1 MSNSQPHNQIPSIS
15 RQISESIQEHE
26 SENNIQCLESEDEKI
41 PNNRESN
48 KEDENKFKVI
58 RKNSSYDMFY
68 KVVVEEE
75 EEEVIHDC
83 TNFLVLEVLA
93 NVIKEYVQTIVIQ
106 MCLLPIAVLGFY
118 FYFTDSQPYGNDFKL
133 IRLSR
138 GVSILVFMI
147 SYFLLALKK

>member
-1 MSNSQPHNQIPSIS
+1 
-15 RQISESIQEHE
+15 
-26 SENNIQCLESEDEKI
+26 
-41 PNNRESN
+41 
-48 KEDENKFKVI
+48 
-58 RKNSSYDMFY
+58 MFY
-68 KVVVEEE
+68 KVAVEEEQE

-83 TNFLVLEVLA
+83 ANFLVLEVLA

-118 FYFTDSQPYGNDFKL
+118 FYFTDSQPYGNNFKL

-147 SYFLLALKK
+147 SYFLLALRK